1 MPVYTFTGCTPFV
14 EGAADALGMTDAR
27 LRALARS
34 QVPVSRVQTALSQ
47 AADAKPAQR
56 EAVLAEALKWRAIT
70 AVALAGIDSAIAD
83 AQQGLGLTDE
93 TPTPP
98 INLLEAS
105 PSNRTPPRRGR

>member
-1 MPVYTFTGCTPFV
+1 MPYHFTGCAPFV
-14 EGAADALGMTDAR
+14 EAAADSLGLTDAR
-27 LRALARS
+27 QRALARS

-47 AADAKPAQR
+47 AAGAKPLQR
-56 EAVLAEALKWRAIT
+56 EAILAEALKWRAIT

-83 AQQGLGLTDE
+83 AHQGLGLTDE
-93 TPTPP
+93 APEPP